1 MTDDLCPREA
11 DVVRACDIGEMPQDL
26 LTHIATCDSCREVE
40 AVARA
45 LHHVAQMEYAEPL
58 PDASAIWWRA
68 QWEARQQ
75 MAARALRPVETIERA
90 EPLIALVAIVTFLVM
105 RGEAFASRMLA
116 WLTSE
121 PTSQTLQAVMPPAVL
136 PLIIVGVGLG
146 GVVLL
151 VGLGAVM
158 AND

>member
-11 DVVRACDIGEMPQDL
+11 DVVRACETGEMPEDL
-26 LTHIATCDSCREVE
+26 LAHIATCDACRDVE
-40 AVARA
+40 AVAGA
-45 LHHVAQMEYAEPL
+45 LQRVAQMEHDEPL
-58 PDASAIWWRA
+58 PDASGIWWRA
-68 QWEARQQ
+68 QWAARQQ
-75 MAARALRPVETIERA
+75 MAVRAMRPVDTIERA

-105 RGEAFASRMLA
+105 RGEAFASRLLV
-116 WLTSE
+116 WLTSDS
-121 PTSQTLQAVMPPAVL
+121 TSQTLQAVMPPAVL